1 MKRYQL
7 YLNPYSVGILDDV
20 EKISSISRSKLIR
33 HMIDRVSEEMVE
45 VLRIIYGKKKSW
57 DKPIFDSLAG
67 FVDLKTKKKTNF
79 AQNIDEIYL
88 TD

>member
-7 YLNPYSVGILDDV
+7 YLNPYSVSILDDL

-33 HMIDRVSEEMVE
+33 QMIDRVSEEAVE
-45 VLRIIYGKKKSW
+45 LLRIIYGKKKSG

-67 FVDLKTKKKTNF
+67 FIDLKTKKKTNF
-79 AQNIDEIYL
+79 AQHVDDIYL